1 MRTRWIA
8 LVVVVAVAVIGAA
21 PSDRRDAV
29 AGDAAAERS
38 THGGFTDDL
47 DCSACH
53 TADGWGLAVGAGQ
66 SGFDH
71 DRTGFP
77 LRGAHV
83 QSECAGCHKGKG
95 TPATT
100 CDGCHRDSHQGKVE
114 GECVECH
121 TATGWD
127 DTETLARHR
136 QSRMPLTGRHALL
149 DCEGCHQRQ
158 DEGTWSELPTD
169 CYACHATDYRS
180 DIHPDHDGD
189 PADPAQEPFS
199 RECGRC
205 HRTSGWTPAVID
217 PETIARRIDPAAG
230 HDEVFVLTSGA
241 HADAACDA
249 CHVDARKNRRVRCDG
264 CHTRRS
270 VRAQHAGKRPGRD
283 AASCLRCHPRG
294 AAR

>member
-1 MRTRWIA
+1 MTSRVLA
-8 LVVVVAVAVIGAA
+8 LGLGVILAVAIATAA
-21 PSDRRDAV
+21 GGRRDAA
-29 AGDAAAERS
+29 AG
-38 THGGFTDDL
+38 GGGSHDGITADL

-53 TADGWGLAVGAGQ
+53 TPEGWGLSSSAGA

-83 QSECAGCHKGKG
+83 QSTCSGCHKGKG

-100 CDGCHRDSHQGKVE
+100 CEGCHEDPHQGRVD
-114 GECVECH
+114 GECAECH

-127 DTETLARHR
+127 DTETLERHR
-136 QSRMPLTGRHALL
+136 KSRMPLTGAHALL
-149 DCEGCHQRQ
+149 DCAACHTRQ
-158 DEGTWSELPTD
+158 DERTWSDVPTD
-169 CYACHATDYRS
+169 CFACHADDYRS
-180 DIHPDHDGD
+180 DIHPDHAGNPD
-189 PADPAQEPFS
+189 AFS

-217 PETIARRIDPAAG
+217 PGTIARRADPAAG
-230 HDEVFVLTSGA
+230 HDEVFVLSSGS
-241 HADAACDA
+241 HVDASCQS
-249 CHVDARKNRRVRCDG
+249 CHVDKRRQRRVRCDG
-264 CHTRRS
+264 CHTRTAIRK
-270 VRAQHAGKRPGRD
+270 QHPGKQPGRA